1 MVQTGPNI
9 HVKVLVLWGHT
20 QYTSID
26 RILAIFDPLLVEKHR
41 HLANPPPIGVII
53 IATRRKIP
61 RSGPLAIKDFDQNY
75 QRIIF

>member
-1 MVQTGPNI
+1 MNFSYSGPNI

-41 HLANPPPIGVII
+41 HLANPPPHW
-53 IATRRKIP
+53 RHYYYCNP
-61 RSGPLAIKDFDQNY
+61 
-75 QRIIF
+75 